1 MKKSSKLPS
10 YLYRYFWDV
19 DAKRLNL
26 ESKPY
31 FIISRLLDKG
41 GVRAVRWV
49 KRNYKDELVAETL
62 EKYRDFS
69 LRSASF
75 WALIYQ
81 VPKEKVKCLQ
91 QPYLTMRKTH
101 WPF

>member
-1 MKKSSKLPS
+1 MKKSLKIPS

-19 DAKRLNL
+19 DAKKLDPQN
-26 ESKPY
+26 KPY
-31 FIISRLLDKG
+31 FIIGRLLDKG
-41 GVRAVRWV
+41 DVRAARWV
-49 KRNYKDELVAETL
+49 KRNYKDELVSETL
-62 EKYRDFS
+62 QKYRDFS

-81 VPKEKVKCLQ
+81 VPMDKVKCWQ
-91 QPYLTMRKTH
+91 QPYLSMCKTH